1 MLFPERTGQIMNKNI
16 KKQVMNG
23 DYIPV
28 RFGKDQQLA
37 MGKRIRELREES
49 GLAMGEIAEVLGIS
63 DDMMGRL
70 ENGRSTIR
78 TEHIFV
84 LAQLFDVSAH
94 YIMFGKD
101 ERILT
106 EEIDKLCF
114 GKNREILCKA
124 YDMLTIMF
132 R

>member
-1 MLFPERTGQIMNKNI
+1 MDKNI
-16 KKQVMNG
+16 KKQIKNG
-23 DYIPV
+23 DYIPG

-37 MGKRIRELREES
+37 MGKRIRILREEA
-49 GLAMGEIAEVLGIS
+49 GLTMGEIADVLGIS

-70 ENGRSTIR
+70 ENGGSTIR

-84 LAQLFDVSAH
+84 LAQIYGVSAH
-94 YIMFGKD
+94 YIMFGED

-114 GKNREILCKA
+114 GKSRENLNKA
-124 YDMLTIMF
+124 YDMLTILF

>member
-1 MLFPERTGQIMNKNI
+1 
-16 KKQVMNG
+16 
-23 DYIPV
+23 
-28 RFGKDQQLA
+28 
-37 MGKRIRELREES
+37 
-49 GLAMGEIAEVLGIS
+49 
-63 DDMMGRL
+63 MMGRL

-84 LAQLFDVSAH
+84 LAQLYDVSAH

-124 YDMLTIMF
+124 YDMLAIMF
-132 R
+132 RQTGRSIER